1 MIELYGETI
10 RLKTSIILRAPFVSS
25 AALWIYFLVWEKAM
39 RDLKRLDDDTKY
51 VPANVLAKQG
61 VAAVAGIAGG
71 TALLVMGALPSIA
84 GVIVG
89 GVVTVVGIGSLLS
102 KDPDDKKPGAVL
114 TAAGF
119 LAVASKVG
127 ISMIKPLAGTF
138 LGLGAIGMFAMGVW
152 NGIKFIKG
160 LKKRSS

>member
-1 MIELYGETI
+1 MD
-10 RLKTSIILRAPFVSS
+10 IL
-25 AALWIYFLVWEKAM
+25 LVWENVM
-39 RDLKRLDDDTKY
+39 RDLKLLDDDKDY

-89 GVVTVVGIGSLLS
+89 GVATVVGIGSLLS

-119 LAVASKVG
+119 LAMASKVG
-127 ISMIKPLAGTF
+127 IPVIKPLAGTF
-138 LGLGAIGMFAMGVW
+138 LGLGAIGMFAMGIW

-160 LKKRSS
+160 LKKRSR

>member
-1 MIELYGETI
+1 
-10 RLKTSIILRAPFVSS
+10 
-25 AALWIYFLVWEKAM
+25 M
-39 RDLKRLDDDTKY
+39 RDLKRLDDDKEY
-51 VPANVLAKQG
+51 VPANVLARQG

-71 TALLVMGALPSIA
+71 TALLAMGALPSIA
-84 GVIVG
+84 GIVVG
-89 GVVTVVGIGSLLS
+89 GVATVVGIGSLIS

-119 LAVASKVG
+119 LAMASKVG
-127 ISMIKPLAGTF
+127 IPVIRPLAATF
-138 LGLGAIGMFAMGVW
+138 LGVGAIGMLAMGVW